1 MEILDKEGGYF
12 MLKLKKWC
20 AVALA
25 TVMVAGALGGCQ
37 KSSADS
43 QGKGG
48 PADSGK
54 ETSAGTQAGAS
65 GETKG
70 AGDTGS
76 AAAGGETKGDAA
88 NAAGADNS
96 AASGADT
103 NGGSGQQAD
112 KKAPED
118 YVGEI
123 EIWSWSESEVQTLAE
138 NFNAVYP
145 NVKIKYVPIDN
156 GDVTMK
162 LQTAAASGGNFPDVA
177 YVELN
182 TRGQLLAMD
191 IWEDLT
197 QEPYNFDKSM
207 VFQPLLAME
216 TTQDGRVVCI
226 DREYNPSGFVFRRS
240 LAEEYLGT
248 DDRDEIYGMISDW
261 DKFVETGKKV
271 LEASGGK
278 VYMLAGLDDINWML
292 ANQYGEE
299 VFSDNTA
306 YLTKYFTHM
315 LTPMVKIRD
324 AGIAGMMKR
333 WTPAWN
339 SSYRDSNVL
348 IYEYAPWSASAAIKA
363 NAPDTSGDWSVIEAT
378 GGPYIMGGTAYGIPK
393 EAKNKELA
401 WLFIQWTLLTE
412 DGMKACEEDLG
423 SIGPMESY
431 YDDRQETPDEFF
443 NGQDVNKFLLDEI
456 APKLKLRSVNQY
468 DRVLDEVMGLVIERL
483 QSDNSFDF
491 DSALAYAIEEASNK
505 LPAEMTVE

>member
-1 MEILDKEGGYF
+1 

-25 TVMVAGALGGCQ
+25 VVMVAGALGGCQ
-37 KSSADS
+37 KSGGGDAPKDNGADS
-43 QGKGG
+43 KKT
-48 PADSGK
+48 A
-54 ETSAGTQAGAS
+54 
-65 GETKG
+65 
-70 AGDTGS
+70 AGDTADS
-76 AAAGGETKGDAA
+76 DPDA
-88 NAAGADNS
+88 DR
-96 AASGADT
+96 
-103 NGGSGQQAD
+103 GQPTD
-112 KKAPED
+112 DKAPED

-197 QEPYNFDKSM
+197 QAPYNLDKSM
-207 VFQPLLAME
+207 IFQPLLAMA
-216 TTQDGRVVCI
+216 TTADGRVVCI

-240 LAEEYLGT
+240 LAKEYLGT

-271 LEASGGK
+271 LENSGGN

-292 ANQYGEE
+292 ANQYGED

-431 YDDRQETPDEFF
+431 YSDRQETPDPFF

-456 APKLKLRSVNQY
+456 APKLNLRSVNQY
-468 DRVLDEVMGLVIERL
+468 DRVLDEVMGLVIDRL

>member
-1 MEILDKEGGYF
+1 

-20 AVALA
+20 AIGLA
-25 TVMVAGALGGCQ
+25 TTMMISMLGGCQ
-37 KSSADS
+37 KNTGGQSGGGDTSGKGTEQTASVGNAQTSDS
-43 QGKGG
+43 QTMKDG
-48 PADSGK
+48 DSGS
-54 ETSAGTQAGAS
+54 T
-65 GETKG
+65 
-70 AGDTGS
+70 
-76 AAAGGETKGDAA
+76 DA
-88 NAAGADNS
+88 
-96 AASGADT
+96 
-103 NGGSGQQAD
+103 
-112 KKAPED
+112 KAPED

-182 TRGQLLAMD
+182 TRGMLLSMD

-197 QEPYNFDKSM
+197 QAPYNFDKSM
-207 VFQPLLAME
+207 VFQPLLSME
-216 TTQDGRVVCI
+216 TTEDGRVVCI

-240 LAEEYLGT
+240 LAKEYLGT
-248 DDRDEIYGMISDW
+248 DDRDEVYNMISDW

-278 VYMLAGLDDINWML
+278 VYMLGGLDDINWML
-292 ANQYGEE
+292 ANQYSED
-299 VFSDNTA
+299 VFSGDTA

-339 SSYRDSNVL
+339 SSYRDANVL

-363 NAPDTSGDWSVIEAT
+363 NAPESSGDWSVIEAT

-431 YDDRQETPDEFF
+431 YADRPEQKDEFF
-443 NGQDVNKFLLDEI
+443 NGQDVNKFLLEDI
-456 APKLKLRSVNQY
+456 APRLKQRSVNQY

-483 QSDNSFDF
+483 QSDTNFDL
-491 DSALAYAIEEASNK
+491 DSALSYAIEEATNK
-505 LPAEMTVE
+505 LPSTMKVE